1 MIDEFRTSMLNHKT
15 GEISENMYLPDDN
28 EIFRQH
34 AWYSYLNRK
43 HNETQLVREI
53 KQHYG
58 KNPIIILGDW
68 SKGKEQRGIISTP
81 NKALTNILKKN
92 FIVFMIDEFRTS
104 LLNCK
109 TEEINNNLHLPD
121 KKGNY
126 HEMHSILTYQT
137 KQNEMGCI
145 NRDSNAVNNM
155 IKIVKY
161 FIQTGERLLK
171 FRRDYDLETNQIKA
185 KGDNPKIV
193 RQTKRGSSI
202 IKPVKGA
209 IRA

>member
-1 MIDEFRTSMLNHKT
+1 MIDEYRTSK
-15 GEISENMYLPDDN
+15 
-28 EIFRQH
+28 
-34 AWYSYLNRK
+34 
-43 HNETQLVREI
+43 
-53 KQHYG
+53 
-58 KNPIIILGDW
+58 
-68 SKGKEQRGIISTP
+68 
-81 NKALTNILKKN
+81 
-92 FIVFMIDEFRTS
+92 
-104 LLNCK
+104 LNCV

-137 KQNEMGCI
+137 KHNGMGCI

-161 FIQTGERLLK
+161 FIQTGKRLLK
-171 FRRDYDLETNQIKA
+171 FRRDYDLETHKL

-193 RQTKRGSSI
+193 EQTKRWSSI
-202 IKPVKGA
+202 TKPVKGT